1 MTKYP
6 NRVALYEAHNI
17 YRDAMREFIPR
28 CLKKVQGTTPEEL
41 ISEILKWES
50 IDNPEAIIDINDFPR
65 IIRDRNC
72 WFDAFSQL
80 FGFRGAPDVRSMT
93 GLIADGRKFWAHPG
107 KGDVDSEHTRT
118 HLALITDLLEAV
130 NEPDARDEVENIRER
145 LFSHEVG
152 KDSAEAEKIAFEER
166 LTDMSDQ
173 LAAAKAEKADLEKK
187 FKPTSDRLGKVEA
200 ERIVLAES
208 CKTMSDQL
216 AEVDVK
222 HLEYRKLLEEYEAEQ
237 ATYEELLGDMWNQ
250 VEAAEAEK
258 VELKENLAAS
268 EAEKAALKKR
278 LETSSN
284 RLVGMDPEKVS
295 PGDKI
300 GTEVKHED
308 QATDREFG
316 IQSPAAPVTSAG
328 KAIKLTEEYLVN
340 EGLVEQTRRGYY
352 RLTAHGFE
360 TWGQILPVQPI
371 LQLIS
376 DRSEYRRADIIEM
389 VAEHFSAT
397 RDERRILSQ
406 NVLVEGYLMNEELIE
421 RTRTGYYRITA
432 RGIEV
437 LRQNTSRGKAS
448 KTNRVR
454 EAPRGYARST
464 FGESTALPTGKEM
477 EQPALEFLSD
487 GREHRRVEIIDRL
500 TEHFSLTGDERSYLS
515 KTGQAEKHLVKEGLI
530 ERTRTG
536 YYRITA
542 RGRRKVRTG

>member
-1 MTKYP
+1 MKDYLH
-6 NRVALYEAHNI
+6 REALRRAHDI
-17 YRDAMREFIPR
+17 YRDAMRPFIVR
-28 CLKKVQGTTPEEL
+28 CLKKIQGRTLEDL
-41 ISEILKWES
+41 IRDVSDYEPSDDVETV
-50 IDNPEAIIDINDFPR
+50 IDINNIPLL
-65 IIRDRNC
+65 IRNHWYDIFTKEFNA
-72 WFDAFSQL
+72 DL
-80 FGFRGAPDVRSMT
+80 NVRDT
-93 GLIADGRKFWAHPG
+93 VWLIKNGRDFWAHPG
-107 KGDVDSEHTRT
+107 KDDVDLASTQK
-118 HLALITDLLEAV
+118 HLTLVADVLGEINRLDAKEAV
-130 NEPDARDEVENIRER
+130 EAIRDR
-145 LFSHEVG
+145 LFSHEVEEY
-152 KDSAEAEKIAFEER
+152 SVEAEIAVFEER
-166 LTDMSDQ
+166 LANMSDQ

-187 FKPTSDRLGKVEA
+187 FKARLDRLGKVEA
-200 ERIVLAES
+200 ERIALAES

-216 AEVDVK
+216 AEADAK

-237 ATYEELLGDMWNQ
+237 ATYEELLGDMWDQ

-258 VELKENLAAS
+258 VELEENLAAS
-268 EAEKAALKKR
+268 EAEKASLKKR

-284 RLVGMDPEKVS
+284 RLVGMDTERVS
-295 PGDKI
+295 LGDKI
-300 GTEVKHED
+300 GTEVKRGE
-308 QATDREFG
+308 QATDKEFG
-316 IQSPAAPVTSAG
+316 IQSPAALVASTG

-376 DRSEYRRADIIEM
+376 DRLEYRRADIIEM
-389 VAEHFSAT
+389 VAKHFLLT
-397 RDERRILSQ
+397 RDEKRILSQ
-406 NVLVEGYLMNEELIE
+406 NVLIEGYLMNKELIE
-421 RTRTGYYRITA
+421 RTRTGYYRITNH
-432 RGIEV
+432 GLEI
-437 LRQNTSRGKAS
+437 LRQNSYRGKS
-448 KTNRVR
+448 NKTNHVP
-454 EAPRGYARST
+454 EASRGYARST

-542 RGRRKVRTG
+542 HGLEVVDDVPF